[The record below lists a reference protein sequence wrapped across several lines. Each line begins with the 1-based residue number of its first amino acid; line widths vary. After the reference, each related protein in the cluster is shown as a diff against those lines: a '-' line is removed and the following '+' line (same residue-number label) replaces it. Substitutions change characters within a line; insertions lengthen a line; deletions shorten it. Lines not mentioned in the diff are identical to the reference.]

1 MVIPVKVISINKMEA
16 INLDSEEVQ
25 HYHVIEN
32 NWILCLRI
40 NRKPMSIVEAWN
52 QEVQKFIT

>member
-40 NRKPMSIVEAWN
+40 NRKPMSIVEA
-52 QEVQKFIT
+52 